1 MAHDRIEMR
10 LYASLQKWK
19 SPPVAEYEL
28 AGIDTV
34 RDLLKESGIPEH
46 EVAIVIVN
54 GKRGQLDSVLQH
66 GDSVSLFP
74 LIGGG

>member
-1 MAHDRIEMR
+1 MGHGRIEMR

-19 SPPVAEYEL
+19 PSPVAEYEL
-28 AGIDTV
+28 VGISTV
-34 RDLLKESGIPEH
+34 RDLLKESGIPEG
-46 EVAIVIVN
+46 EIAIVMVN
-54 GKRGQLDSVLQH
+54 GKRGQLDSALQH

>member
-1 MAHDRIEMR
+1 MAHGRIEMR

-19 SPPVAEYEL
+19 PSPVTEYEL
-28 AGIDTV
+28 AGINSV
-34 RDLLKESGIPEH
+34 RDLLKESGIPEG
-46 EVAIVIVN
+46 EVAIIMVN
-54 GKRGQLDSVLQH
+54 GKRGQLDSAIQH

>member
-1 MAHDRIEMR
+1 MAPGRIEMR

-19 SPPVAEYEL
+19 PSPVTEHET
-28 AGIDTV
+28 AGITTV
-34 RDLLKESGIPEH
+34 RDLLKESGIPEG
-46 EVAIVIVN
+46 EVAIVMVN
-54 GKRGQLDSVLQH
+54 GKRGQLDSALQH

>member
-1 MAHDRIEMR
+1 MGQGRIEMR

-19 SPPVAEYEL
+19 SPPVTEYEP
-28 AGIDTV
+28 AGIGTV
-34 RDLLKESGIPEH
+34 RDLLKESGIPEG
-46 EVAIVIVN
+46 EVAIVMVN
-54 GKRGQLDSVLQH
+54 GKRGQLDSALQH